1 MILDTDN
8 QIKSLNLRIYAMK
21 KITLSSAKHR
31 NKNVLTIRFKYDAE
45 IKEHIKKLQNTLWS
59 QTLRCFYMELSL
71 ENLRIVFKHL
81 KGQNWSVHYLA
92 LQPFIDKSKVEEKRN
107 SHLLP
112 KIPDAYEIELQKFR
126 KWLLQ
131 KRLSENTVNTYLDVT
146 TTYIKYALLK
156 RVDIFS
162 TKIVEAFSYDYIF
175 VPNKSVSYQ
184 NQFISGIKKFFEY
197 KGYSYE
203 EIHLER
209 PKKER
214 KLPIVLSGDEIKA
227 VFNVI
232 TNLKHK
238 ALLCLLY
245 SAGLRIGEAINLEI
259 TDIDSQR
266 MLIHI
271 KQAKGK
277 KDRYTLLSPAFVK
290 ILRDY
295 YIAYR
300 PKKHLFEG
308 QKGGK
313 YSNTSAQK
321 VLKNALF
328 KAGIR
333 KKVTLHSLRHS
344 FATHLLEKGTD
355 IRYIQELLGHSS
367 PKTTMIYTHVT
378 ELSLKKIK
386 NPFDDLF

>member
-1 MILDTDN
+1 
-8 QIKSLNLRIYAMK
+8 MK
-21 KITLSSAKHR
+21 KINLTISQLR
-31 NKNVLTIRFKYDAE
+31 NKNVLVIRFAYNNE
-45 IKEHIKKLQNTLWS
+45 IKEHLKKLKNVVWS
-59 QTLRCFYMELSL
+59 QTLRSFYSELSL
-71 ENLRIVFKHL
+71 ENLRIVFNHL
-81 KGQNWSVHYLA
+81 KKPNWTIDYIE
-92 LQPFIDKSKVEEKRN
+92 LQPFINKSKIEERRN
-107 SHLLP
+107 SHLIEQLP
-112 KIPDAYEIELQKFR
+112 DVYQLELQKFK
-126 KWLLQ
+126 KWLFQ
-131 KRLSENTVNTYLDVT
+131 KRFSENTVNTYVDVT
-146 TTYIKYALLK
+146 TTYIKYVLLK
-156 RVDIFS
+156 NAEIFS

-175 VPNKSVSYQ
+175 IPNKSISYQ

-203 EIHLER
+203 EIQIER
-209 PKKER
+209 PRKEK
-214 KLPIVLSGDEIKA
+214 KLPIVLSGSEIKSL
-227 VFNVI
+227 FNTL

-259 TDIDSQR
+259 NDIDSKR

-277 KDRYTLLSPAFVK
+277 KDRYTLLSPVFVK
-290 ILRDY
+290 ILREY
-295 YIAYR
+295 YIAYK
-300 PKKHLFEG
+300 PEKYLFEG

-333 KKVTLHSLRHS
+333 KKATLHSLRHS

-355 IRYIQELLGHSS
+355 VRYIQELLGHSS

-378 ELSLKKIK
+378 EPSLKNIK

>member
-1 MILDTDN
+1 
-8 QIKSLNLRIYAMK
+8 MK
-21 KITLSSAKHR
+21 KINLTISQLR
-31 NKNVLTIRFKYDAE
+31 NKNVLVIRFAYNNE
-45 IKEHIKKLQNTLWS
+45 IKEHLKKLKNVVWS
-59 QTLRCFYMELSL
+59 QTLRSFYSELSL
-71 ENLRIVFKHL
+71 ENLRIVFNHL
-81 KGQNWSVHYLA
+81 KKTNWTIDYIE
-92 LQPFIDKSKVEEKRN
+92 LQPSINKSKIEERRN
-107 SHLLP
+107 SHLIEQLP
-112 KIPDAYEIELQKFR
+112 DVYQLELQKFK
-126 KWLLQ
+126 KWLFQ
-131 KRLSENTVNTYLDVT
+131 KRFSENTVNTYVDVT
-146 TTYIKYALLK
+146 TTYIKYVLLK
-156 RVDIFS
+156 NAEIFS

-175 VPNKSVSYQ
+175 IPNKSISYQ

-203 EIHLER
+203 EIQIER
-209 PKKER
+209 PRKEK
-214 KLPIVLSGDEIKA
+214 KLPIVLSGSEIKSL
-227 VFNVI
+227 FNTL

-259 TDIDSQR
+259 NDIDSKR

-277 KDRYTLLSPAFVK
+277 KDRYTLLSPVFVK
-290 ILRDY
+290 ILREY
-295 YIAYR
+295 YIAYK
-300 PKKHLFEG
+300 PEKYLFEG

-333 KKVTLHSLRHS
+333 KKATLHSLRHS

-355 IRYIQELLGHSS
+355 VRYIQELLGHSS

-378 ELSLKKIK
+378 EPSLKNIK